1 MSSPATTSDTK
12 PALLWFDKI
21 KEEKVEWL
29 WYPYLPLGKLTD
41 LGGDPGA
48 GKSTITL
55 AIAAAVSTG
64 GSLPGQSETRKGRVL
79 LLSAEDGKADT
90 IKPRLVK
97 LGADCAQIAIPPR
110 LFTLSKDGLDRYVQ
124 HIHEVRPVV
133 TIIDP
138 LVYFM
143 GADRDLHRAN
153 EVRELTAALGEIAE
167 KYGCAILTVRHF
179 TKASQRGA
187 MFRGIGSIDV
197 TAACRSVLVVGD
209 GVLAHAKCNVAPLGP
224 SLKYEMSQAKGLVWT
239 GISPLSADDLNAGPE
254 VKSAMDDAR
263 EFLQEFLSKGRMAA
277 NDVIAEAERAGVSER
292 TLKRAKNGLAR
303 SVLEDGHWWW
313 KLLPPPGVES
323 EPAPPGANAEYADIL
338 KRSWDDIPVPKLL
351 RARNAS

>member
-1 MSSPATTSDTK
+1 
-12 PALLWFDKI
+12 
-21 KEEKVEWL
+21 
-29 WYPYLPLGKLTD
+29 
-41 LGGDPGA
+41 
-48 GKSTITL
+48 
-55 AIAAAVSTG
+55 
-64 GSLPGQSETRKGRVL
+64 
-79 LLSAEDGKADT
+79 
-90 IKPRLVK
+90 
-97 LGADCAQIAIPPR
+97 
-110 LFTLSKDGLDRYVQ
+110 
-124 HIHEVRPVV
+124 
-133 TIIDP
+133 
-138 LVYFM
+138 M
-143 GADRDLHRAN
+143 GADMDLHRAN

-187 MFRGIGSIDV
+187 MFRGIGTIDV

-224 SLKYEMSQAKGLVWT
+224 SLNYEPSQAKGLVWT

-323 EPAPPGANAEYADIL
+323 EPAHPGANAEYADIL
-338 KRSWDDIPVPKLL
+338 KRSWDDIP
-351 RARNAS
+351 